1 MCSQRLASRSG
12 GQLGLDIVDRGKAKW
27 DRGARQQF
35 KRVHFGVL
43 STPPKNANCRLEKDF
58 NLNAKVKKQMTT
70 RRFLTY
76 LVKI

>member
-1 MCSQRLASRSG
+1 MGSLSQDSVWVGKFWSFLNLSVCASG

-58 NLNAKVKKQMTT
+58 NLYAKV
-70 RRFLTY
+70 
-76 LVKI
+76 